1 MYGHRVQASLGMGYV
16 TLDVPITADIIRATH
31 FEIDVADRRVPV
43 QAQLGSWYDPTNER
57 TKS

>member
-1 MYGHRVQASLGMGYV
+1 MGYV